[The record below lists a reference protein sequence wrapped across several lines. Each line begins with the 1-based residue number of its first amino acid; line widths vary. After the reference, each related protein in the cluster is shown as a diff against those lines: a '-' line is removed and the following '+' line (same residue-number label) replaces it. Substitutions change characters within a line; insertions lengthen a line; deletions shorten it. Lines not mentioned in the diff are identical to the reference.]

1 MAEIVQRAKRSDINV
16 VREKKFKPFK
26 TTILFSS
33 KEDALQFSNTIAGIA
48 PQVADAI
55 NQKAYR

>member
-1 MAEIVQRAKRSDINV
+1 MAEIVQRAKRSDINTI
-16 VREKKFKPFK
+16 REKKFKAFK
-26 TTILFSS
+26 INILFSS
-33 KEDALQFSNTIAGIA
+33 KEDALNFSSTIAGIA